1 MSAYWYLARGTGA
14 VALVLLTASA
24 VLGVLGSVRFAAP
37 RWPRFTIDALH
48 RDVSLL
54 VLVLL
59 VVHIITSVLDS
70 FAPITVLDAVI
81 PFASTYRPLWLGL
94 GALAFDLLLA
104 LLFTSVL
111 RRHFGYRAWRT
122 VHWLA
127 YVSWPV
133 AIFHGL
139 GTGSDTKAWWML
151 ALTGVCVA
159 AVLAAVWA
167 RIASIGPEHANFRAP
182 ALALSVAVGV
192 GLLAFT
198 LAGPLQRGWAR
209 RAGTPASLLA
219 SRSST
224 AVAVSRT
231 AAAGSA
237 GTAAGSAGTA
247 AGSAGGTVTSASAR
261 RGPHPF
267 SASISG
273 TINQTTEPDGAIV
286 DLALNLTGGVNGEL
300 RVRLAG
306 TPVDGGGLSMTG
318 SQVDLTAVGFSS
330 AMQGRITSLQGQ
342 RFDARVSDRSGS
354 ALNLRVSLNVD
365 NQAGT
370 VTGSVAATRAA
381 A

>member
-1 MSAYWYLARGTGA
+1 VSAYWYLARGTGA
-14 VALVLLTASA
+14 VTLVLLTASV
-24 VLGVLGSVRFAAP
+24 VLGVLGSVRFAA
-37 RWPRFTIDALH
+37 RKWPRFSIDALH

-59 VVHIITSVLDS
+59 LVHIVTSVLDG
-70 FAPITVLDAVI
+70 FAPITLLDAVI
-81 PFASTYRPLWLGL
+81 PFASSYRPLWLGL

-104 LLFTSVL
+104 LLLTSVL

-133 AIFHGL
+133 AVFHGL

-159 AVLAAVWA
+159 AVLAAVWV
-167 RIASIGPEHANFRAP
+167 RIASIGPEHANLRAP

-198 LAGPLQRGWAR
+198 WAGPLQRGWAR

-224 AVAVSRT
+224 AVAVSGT
-231 AAAGSA
+231 AGAATATAGGATRSAGASAAG
-237 GTAAGSAGTA
+237 
-247 AGSAGGTVTSASAR
+247 TSTSAR
-261 RGPHPF
+261 RGAHPF

-273 TINQTTEPDGAIV
+273 TIAQTTEPDGAIV
-286 DLALNLTGGVNGEL
+286 DLALNLTGGVDGEL

-306 TPVDGGGLSMTG
+306 TPVDSGGLSLTG

-330 AMQGRITSLQGQ
+330 AMQGRVTSLQGQ
-342 RFDARVSDRSGS
+342 RFDARVRDGAGS
-354 ALNLRVSLNVD
+354 SLNLRVSLNVD
-365 NQAGT
+365 DQAGT
-370 VTGSVAATRAA
+370 VTGSVVATRAA